1 MLPQM
6 TINLID
12 NENRFCL
19 WLVDASPSDIANSS
33 VIKERVRQVK
43 QLRLAS
49 KRKATQRLADKPA
62 EFGEIRQ
69 PTKTYLAVPGV
80 SSETRKYIPMA
91 YFEKEVIASNSLLT
105 ISGAPL
111 WLFAILESKVFTVWN
126 SIVSGRLE
134 SRFRISAEITY
145 NNFPFVPLE
154 ESQIKLLENS
164 AKKIL
169 ETRESYTDS
178 SLAELYGPVSMPKNL
193 VKIHLRLMVKN
204 IQLKKVIRNSLKN
217 LLKNLSDLLRMS

>member
-1 MLPQM
+1 
-6 TINLID
+6 
-12 NENRFCL
+12 
-19 WLVDASPSDIANSS
+19 
-33 VIKERVRQVK
+33 
-43 QLRLAS
+43 
-49 KRKATQRLADKPA
+49 
-62 EFGEIRQ
+62 
-69 PTKTYLAVPGV
+69 
-80 SSETRKYIPMA
+80 MA

-178 SLAELYGPVSMPKNL
+178 SLADLYGPVSMPKNL
-193 VKIHLRLMVKN
+193 VKIHEENDKLVLDAFGLSISSTDNEILNALFLQLSKIIDQRLPMEESRDIKEF
-204 IQLKKVIRNSLKN
+204 
-217 LLKNLSDLLRMS
+217 